1 MIITNTQLN
10 EIERHV
16 GHACQVGIVL
26 GNTGGAM
33 ISVSAKKESG

>member
-16 GHACQVGIVL
+16 GIVL
-26 GNTGGAM
+26 GNPAGTI
-33 ISVSAKKESG
+33 ISVSAKK